1 MPSAE
6 RPNAWIGAAAAL
18 LVVGWGANQFSP
30 MLLVYR
36 AQDHFG
42 LTTVDALFGV
52 YAVGLIPALLVGGP
66 LSDRHGRRMV
76 IPVVGLSAVASVVVM
91 VGASSGLPALYT
103 GRFLAGVASGLA
115 FAPGTAWVKELTVGA
130 GGAPESG
137 ARRAAVWL
145 SAGFGLGPLVAGL
158 LAQWAP
164 GPEVLPYAAHLVIVA
179 AVAPL
184 VWATPETVT
193 GFRGVGPPR
202 RPGLRRSGAL
212 DRRFVRVAALM
223 APWVFA
229 APSVSFAVLPAQVAR
244 RTGHDAVAF
253 AAVIAGLTLAVGVL
267 VQPYARRLEARSA
280 ASGTQVGLVAVVVG
294 LLLGAGASAS
304 SQPVLVGAAA
314 VCLGAGYGSC
324 LVSGLLEV
332 QRIAPPSALGG
343 LTAVY
348 SALTYLGFSAPIVL
362 AAASG
367 LATDPQMLLAAA
379 GLCALTLAAV
389 RWGQATLRAP
399 AHTEDAHG

>member
-1 MPSAE
+1 MPSADHP
-6 RPNAWIGAAAAL
+6 RAWTGAAAAL

-30 MLLVYR
+30 LLLVYR
-36 AQDHFG
+36 AHAHFG

-52 YAVGLIPALLVGGP
+52 YAIGLIPALLIGGT

-91 VGASSGLPALYT
+91 IGASAGLPALYA

-115 FAPGTAWVKELTVGA
+115 FAPGTAWVKELTVRA
-130 GGAPESG
+130 GGRSDSG

-145 SAGFGLGPLVAGL
+145 SAGFGLGPLFAGL

-164 GPEVLPYAAHLVIVA
+164 DPEVLPYAAHLAVVVA
-179 AVAPL
+179 AAPL
-184 VWATPETVT
+184 VWATPETVERSP
-193 GFRGVGPPR
+193 GAGPSGPN
-202 RPGLRRSGAL
+202 GLRRGGAL
-212 DRRFVRVAALM
+212 DRRFLRVAALM

-229 APSVSFAVLPAQVAR
+229 APSVSFAVLPAEVAR

-267 VQPYARRLEARSA
+267 VQPWARRLDARA
-280 ASGTQVGLVAVVVG
+280 PASGVEVGLAAITAG
-294 LLLGAGASAS
+294 LLLGAGASAWT
-304 SQPVLVGAAA
+304 QPALVVAAA
-314 VCLGAGYGSC
+314 ACLGAGYGSC

-332 QRIAPPSALGG
+332 QRIAPASALGG

-348 SALTYLGFSAPIVL
+348 YALTYLGFAAPIIL
-362 AAASG
+362 AASAG
-367 LATDPQMLLAAA
+367 VATDPQLLLVTAA
-379 GLCALTLAAV
+379 LCAFTLAAV
-389 RWGQATLRAP
+389 QWGKATLRTP
-399 AHTEDAHG
+399 TRMEDSRG